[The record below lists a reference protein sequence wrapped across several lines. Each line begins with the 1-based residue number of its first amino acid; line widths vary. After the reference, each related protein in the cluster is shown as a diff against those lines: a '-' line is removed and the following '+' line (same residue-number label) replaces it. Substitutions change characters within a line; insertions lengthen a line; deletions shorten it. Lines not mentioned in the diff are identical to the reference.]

1 MQKLLLLLTLTCSS
15 LLALDLDLEL
25 DMGLGLYYTGAKG
38 QIDYVGESFQGSNA
52 KADLIPSGQFYIWAD
67 VKSDNPYLPRARFEY
82 LKVSAEGDSLAHLES
97 QSSLIDLINDAG
109 LNDKNWNSYLQ
120 HNMYDFILYYDF
132 FTKSAWPSI
141 GLGAGYR
148 IFDYIYI
155 MDIDISDISGT
166 QFGDR
171 DDSSAPF
178 GYLNTRY
185 EAPSLN
191 MGFEADAKMYFSD
204 STIYDWRV
212 KMDLMFDL
220 TEKTT
225 GGLEF
230 GYREQY
236 YSLAGGDVENVKG
249 HMHYQGV
256 FVGGVIHFK

>member
-1 MQKLLLLLTLTCSS
+1 MKKLYLILLLATLNT
-15 LLALDLDLEL
+15 LMANDYEV

-82 LKVSAEGDSLAHLES
+82 LKVSADGDSLAHLEMDN
-97 QSSLIDLINDAG
+97 QELQDLIDGAG
-109 LNDKNWNSYLQ
+109 LNNKNWNSYLQ

-132 FTKSAWPSI
+132 LTDSVWPSL
-141 GLGAGYR
+141 GFGAGYR

-178 GYLNTRY
+178 GYVKTRY

-212 KMDLMFDL
+212 KMDLMFEL
-220 TEKTT
+220 TESTT

-256 FVGGVIHFK
+256 FVGAIFHFK